1 MTMPTS
7 QHAFARTLASP
18 ATWIFTAASA
28 LSFGFALPASAGA
41 WVQEEGS
48 TLTILKLS
56 HTDDTDVFDDGG
68 KRTDFN
74 DGGRSRQDQI
84 NLYVEHGLTPDLTL
98 VGNFY
103 FKEVRYRSDDLPDDF
118 DDTTRG
124 FGDQEFGV
132 RYRLNP
138 GFGEEWVGAVQALVS
153 VPTYSRDADVALG
166 EGGYHFELRYS
177 VGRGF
182 MLGERSGYIDA
193 GIAGRKRTGNPA
205 DEIRADLTT
214 GLALTRNLMLIG
226 ELNHIEGLGN
236 ESGNTAPRPMEGV
249 EPGSDTAENLVYINS
264 TDYDLTKLSL
274 SGLYTLPNDMQLQ
287 AGYMQPVDGRNTGA
301 AGGPFVAAWW
311 RF

>member
-1 MTMPTS
+1 MKSLSYLRPAVCGVVAAGALLSLTVATPV
-7 QHAFARTLASP
+7 LAN
-18 ATWIFTAASA
+18 
-28 LSFGFALPASAGA
+28 A

-56 HTDDTDVFDDGG
+56 HTDASDVFDSNGN
-68 KRTDFN
+68 RTHFSN
-74 DGGRSRQDQI
+74 KGHSRQDQI
-84 NLYVEHGLTPDLTL
+84 NLYIEHGLTPDLTL
-98 VGNFY
+98 VGNFFY
-103 FKEVRYRSDDLPDDF
+103 NEMRYRDRPTNPEDAF
-118 DDTTRG
+118 DETTRG

-138 GFGEEWVGAVQALVS
+138 GFSEDWVGAVQAIVS
-153 VPTYSRDADVALG
+153 VPTYDRDEAVALG

-177 VGRGF
+177 IGRGF

-205 DEIRADLTT
+205 DEIRADATVGLSLTPKF
-214 GLALTRNLMLIG
+214 MIIG

-236 ESGNTAPRPMEGV
+236 NSGNDAPPSGDEGDA
-249 EPGSDTAENLVYINS
+249 ETGSNLVYINS

-274 SGLYTLPNDMQLQ
+274 SGLYSLSNGMQLQ

>member
-1 MTMPTS
+1 MIKPFS
-7 QHAFARTLASP
+7 QQLPACRVASP
-18 ATWIFTAASA
+18 LCLIITAVSA
-28 LSFGFALPASAGA
+28 VSFGFAVPASAGA
-41 WVQEEGS
+41 WVQEQGR

-56 HTDDTDVFDDGG
+56 HTDDSDVFDDGG
-68 KRTDFN
+68 DRTDFN

-103 FKEVRYRSDDLPDDF
+103 FNEVRYRSDTLPDDF

-138 GFGEEWVGAVQALVS
+138 GFADEWVGAVQALVS
-153 VPTYSRDADVALG
+153 VPTYSEDADVALG

-182 MLGERSGYIDA
+182 MLGDRSGYVDA

-205 DEIRADLTT
+205 DEIRADATV
-214 GLALTRNLMLIG
+214 GLALTPKLMLIG

-236 ESGNTAPRPMEGV
+236 DSGNN
-249 EPGSDTAENLVYINS
+249 EPTPGPDSDLVYINS

-274 SGLYTLPNDMQLQ
+274 SGLYTLPGGMQLQ

>member
-1 MTMPTS
+1 MKTRP
-7 QHAFARTLASP
+7 FLRP
-18 ATWIFTAASA
+18 ALCRVVAASL
-28 LSFGFALPASAGA
+28 LSLPVTTPVLANA
-41 WVQEEGS
+41 WVQEEGK
-48 TLTILKLS
+48 TLAILKLS
-56 HTDDTDVFDDGG
+56 HTDDTDVFDSSGDH
-68 KRTDFN
+68 THFDDN
-74 DGGRSRQDQI
+74 GRSRQDQI
-84 NLYVEHGLTPDLTL
+84 NLYIEHGLTPDLTL

-103 FKEVRYRSDDLPDDF
+103 FNEVRYRSDNLADDF

-138 GFGEEWVGAVQALVS
+138 GFSEDWVGSLQAIVS
-153 VPTYSRDADVALG
+153 VPTYSEDADVALG

-205 DEIRADLTT
+205 DEIRADATVGLSLTPK
-214 GLALTRNLMLIG
+214 LMLIG
-226 ELNHIEGLGN
+226 EFNHIEGLGN
-236 ESGNTAPRPMEGV
+236 DSGNTQPEETLDP
-249 EPGSDTAENLVYINS
+249 DLVYINS

-274 SGLYTLPNDMQLQ
+274 SGLYSLSEGMQLQ

>member
-1 MTMPTS
+1 MNNRNLPS
-7 QHAFARTLASP
+7 QSARTRLVNAIRTTSAVGVVTLGFCTP
-18 ATWIFTAASA
+18 VWAA
-28 LSFGFALPASAGA
+28 A
-41 WVQEEGS
+41 WVQEEGK

-68 KRTDFN
+68 DRAEFN
-74 DGGRSRQDQI
+74 DEGRSRQDQI

-103 FKEVRYRSDDLPDDF
+103 FNEVRYRSNSIPDDF
-118 DDTTRG
+118 DDTSLG
-124 FGDQEFGV
+124 FGDQEFGL

-138 GFGEEWVGAVQALVS
+138 GIGEQWVGAVQALVS
-153 VPTYSRDADVALG
+153 VPTYSEDADVALG
-166 EGGYHFELRYS
+166 QGGYHFELRYS
-177 VGRGF
+177 IGRGF
-182 MLGERSGYIDA
+182 MIGEHAGYIDT

-205 DEIRADLTT
+205 DEIRADATV
-214 GLALTRNLMLIG
+214 GLAFTPKLMVIG

-236 ESGNTAPRPMEGV
+236 DSGNKEFAP
-249 EPGSDTAENLVYINS
+249 EPGFESRSDMVYINS

-274 SGLYTLPNDMQLQ
+274 SALYALNSGMQVQ
-287 AGYMQPVDGRNTGA
+287 AGYMKPVAGRNTGA